1 MNKNDNLSFLL
12 TQVDIMNDD
21 NIKLENLRDN
31 DNINNK
37 ILNVGCLFILR
48 FLSLFQNQN
57 KKRRKNF
64 LIFELDLNIYIY
76 NLYKL

>member
-1 MNKNDNLSFLL
+1 
-12 TQVDIMNDD
+12 MNDD

-37 ILNVGCLFILR
+37 ILNVGYLFILR

-57 KKRRKNF
+57 KKRRKKIFF

>member
-1 MNKNDNLSFLL
+1 
-12 TQVDIMNDD
+12 MNDD

-37 ILNVGCLFILR
+37 ILNVGYLFILR

-57 KKRRKNF
+57 KKRRKKF
-64 LIFELDLNIYIY
+64 FF
-76 NLYKL
+76 